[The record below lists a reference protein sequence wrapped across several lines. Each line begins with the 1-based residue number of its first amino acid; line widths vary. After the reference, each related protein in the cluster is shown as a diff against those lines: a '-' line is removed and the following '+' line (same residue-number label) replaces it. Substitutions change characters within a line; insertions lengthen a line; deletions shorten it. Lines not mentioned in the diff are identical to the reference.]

1 MYQIAQNEY
10 GRRLEHRL
18 CVPFEQSGVS
28 STMTSLQQYEDEQY
42 RGVALGLSASE
53 KKMLGRVDMLA
64 I

>member
-1 MYQIAQNEY
+1 MYQTGQNGCGQCSE
-10 GRRLEHRL
+10 LL
-18 CVPFEQSGVS
+18 PCVPFEQSGVS